1 MNAQAPNLLSQIDD
15 IKGLDPISLL
25 PLAPGWWGLLALV
38 VVAAVAGAALRERR
52 KKWERSWR
60 ADAKKALD
68 ALENRLD
75 GRTAKEVAADL
86 SAILRRI
93 AMQKFSRLQCAGL
106 EGRDWLA
113 WLSKNDPGGFNW
125 EADGKLLTEAPYAP
139 PGKTLPPEKIRSLI
153 AAARAWV
160 T

>member
-1 MNAQAPNLLSQIDD
+1 MSAQSGNLLSQIDD
-15 IKGLDPISLL
+15 IKGLDPISLF
-25 PLAPGWWGLLALV
+25 PLAPGWWGVLALA
-38 VVAAVAGAALRERR
+38 VAAALTIAALRQRR

-60 ADAKKALD
+60 ADAAKALD
-68 ALENRLD
+68 TLENRLD
-75 GRTAKEVAADL
+75 GRTAKDVAADL

-93 AMQKFSRLQCAGL
+93 AMQRFSRLQCAGL

-125 EADGKLLTEAPYAP
+125 EADGKILTEAPYAP
-139 PGKTLPPEKIRSLI
+139 PGRALPAEKIRSLI